1 MTALMFENIINTATL
16 LVVFVACAL
25 HIAGNITHASAECER
40 WGFIL
45 TGAGSFG
52 TACAIWWPRM
62 DVLFVGYDTIMHI
75 GMALIAIWL
84 VAGETRAW
92 LASVPGMEWT
102 ERRQS
107 RPMK

>member
-1 MTALMFENIINTATL
+1 MTALMFENILNTATL

-52 TACAIWWPRM
+52 TVITIWWPRWEWQQ
-62 DVLFVGYDTIMHI
+62 FSWETTMHL
-75 GMALIAIWL
+75 GMAMIACWL
-84 VAGETRAW
+84 VSGKIRAFMV
-92 LASVPGMEWT
+92 ASGFHWA
-102 ERRQS
+102 ERR
-107 RPMK
+107 RT